1 LRNGFVIRGVQPFW
15 QEVAIGIVLILA
27 VFIDQRR
34 RSAEERM

>member
-1 LRNGFVIRGVQPFW
+1 LRNGFIIAGVQAFW
-15 QEVAIGIVLILA
+15 QEVAIGLVLLLA

>member
-1 LRNGFVIRGVQPFW
+1 LLVVLGACAL
-15 QEVAIGIVLILA
+15 AIGIVLIPA

>member
-1 LRNGFVIRGVQPFW
+1 VQPFW